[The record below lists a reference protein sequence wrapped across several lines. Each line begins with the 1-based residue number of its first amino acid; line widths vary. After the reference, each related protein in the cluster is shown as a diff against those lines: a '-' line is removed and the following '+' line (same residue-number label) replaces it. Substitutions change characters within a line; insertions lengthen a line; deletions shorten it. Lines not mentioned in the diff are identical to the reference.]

1 MLKPR
6 ITDVPEEEKKKKRMR
21 RSMNYANNIY
31 QRAAEIDPL
40 STVGASA
47 MGFPDKISP
56 VRGVMETRHTAQRVV
71 PDQPEFAHLFT
82 GAENPF
88 GQRSSFNRKADDD
101 YQIMKIF
108 KKFKDFDT
116 SEIVYILRNIH
127 TGRYKCEI
135 FEAGAHHNVEKYG
148 FRMVDHLNT
157 KHEGDYVGK
166 GEILQQSSSY
176 VDDNYCGGIEARIL
190 YTVLPELTED
200 SLVVSESFAKRA
212 KYNMVDIVKVNL
224 SKNSFMLNTYGDDS
238 LYKSFPNVGEEI
250 KNDVLL
256 SMRENSYV
264 SSKRE
269 AKTSHINDQDK
280 ISHGIVVDIDIYSNV
295 DVENDQFNYYRKCC
309 EDYYQDIY
317 TYISTIVQDPTQDD
331 NGILD
336 LYHRAEKYL
345 SAAVWVTKEN
355 IIDTEIRFKILQPMK
370 IKVGQKVVGRYG
382 NKSVISKIIPDH
394 LMPKTD
400 DGRPVDILA
409 NGLSINNRIIF
420 FALYEST
427 ITFMCERMHQW
438 AIKQNSEGVSNDEI
452 MKTIIEFCTLFNETW
467 GNEVERLYKLNPEL
481 GIDDI
486 LTHGVYIHI
495 PPLGKESTRDAI
507 LEAYKRFPHILKKY
521 KVFTK
526 LRHRWL
532 PLKGE
537 HAVGYQYTWILK
549 QEPSKAMSS
558 VSTGR
563 TTLYDQPVKT
573 KQFNKNNARRYS
585 DNPIKFGEYDTY
597 NFLAGISVVDFAKI
611 STYFRGSQYEE
622 NSVLMGALNNTQI
635 DTNKYNAFPQLEQL
649 KNILKFFGEKFQSS
663 VFGYGTVGARDD
675 IQQIYINNV
684 TLDIAVPEL
693 RHILIIYSYFVQYR
707 AFCGGVI
714 DMGKFYDNMYNVE
727 HLFDGY
733 EKGYKEY
740 ILNKFAGLI
749 PVLDQLK
756 VY

>member
-1 MLKPR
+1 MKVNLKE
-6 ITDVPEEEKKKKRMR
+6 VPEERKKKMR

-31 QRAAEIDPL
+31 QRASEINPL
-40 STVGASA
+40 ATVGASA

-71 PDQPEFAHLFT
+71 LDHPEFAYLFT

-88 GQRSSFNRKADDD
+88 GQRSSFNCKADDD

-116 SEIVYILRNIH
+116 SEVVYILRNVH

-135 FEAGAHHNVEKYG
+135 YEAGAHHNVEKYG
-148 FRMVDHLNT
+148 FKMINHIAH
-157 KHEGDYVGK
+157 KHEGDYVAK
-166 GEILQQSSSY
+166 GDILQQSSSY
-176 VDDNYCGGIEARIL
+176 QDDNYCGGVNARIL

-200 SLVVSESFAKRA
+200 SLVISESLAK
-212 KYNMVDIVKVNL
+212 KMEYNMVDIVKVNL

-238 LYKSFPNVGEEI
+238 LYKPFPNVGEEI

-256 SMRENSYV
+256 SIRENSYV

-269 AKTSHINDQDK
+269 AKSSHINDQDK
-280 ISHGIVVDIDIYSNV
+280 ISHGIVVDIDVYSNV
-295 DVENDQFNYYRKCC
+295 EVENDQFNYYKKCC
-309 EDYYQDIY
+309 EDYYNDIY
-317 TYISTIVQDPTQDD
+317 TYVSTIVQDPTQDD
-331 NGILD
+331 IGILD
-336 LYHRAEKYL
+336 LFHRAEKYL
-345 SAAVWVTKEN
+345 SKAVWVSKEN
-355 IIDTEIRFKILQPMK
+355 ITDTELRFKVLQPMK

-400 DGRPVDILA
+400 DGRPVEMLA

-427 ITFMCERMHQW
+427 ITFMCERMTQHVT
-438 AIKQNSEGVSNDEI
+438 KLKYEGVSNDEI
-452 MKTIIEFCTLFNETW
+452 IKPVIYFCNLFNKTW
-467 GNEVERLYKLNPEL
+467 GSEVERLYKLNPEM
-481 GIDDI
+481 GIADI
-486 LTHGVYIHI
+486 IENWVRIHI
-495 PPLGKESTRDAI
+495 PPLGDESTRDAI
-507 LEAYKRFPHILKKY
+507 INAYEMFGDIFTKY
-521 KVFTK
+521 KVYTK
-526 LRHRWL
+526 LRHRWI
-532 PLKGE
+532 PLKGL
-537 HAVGYQYTWILK
+537 HAVGYQYTWVLK

-597 NFLAGISVVDFAKI
+597 NFLAGISVQDFAKI

-635 DTNKYNAFPQLEQL
+635 DMDKYNEFPQLTQL
-649 KNILKFFGEKFQSS
+649 KNIIKFFGEKFEPSE
-663 VFGYGTVGARDD
+663 FGYGTVGAVDN
-675 IQQIYINNV
+675 IEEVYFNNV
-684 TLDIAVPEL
+684 AVKLPTTKL
-693 RHILIIYSYFVQYR
+693 RHILLIYSYFVNYR
-707 AFCGGVI
+707 TYCNGII
-714 DMGKFYDNMYNVE
+714 DMAEFYEKMYNVDE
-727 HLFDGY
+727 IFIGY
-733 EKGYKEY
+733 PLSYREE
-740 ILNKFAGLI
+740 ILHEFANMI
-749 PVLDQLK
+749 PILDQLK